1 MKNIILIS
9 LWFTMLMLSLS
20 CQRLND
26 SRLSHP
32 VQRDSSLIF
41 DLDSMLLIEDFER
54 GYVTMADMP
63 PFNSYSIVGS
73 MAYAKDYNIDI
84 FMIPENDSA
93 YIVMSE
99 MFNKDKEGNMLWR
112 LVDSVKIYYPIGSSI
127 GWPGSVVRGGVID
140 YNLMALMPDDK
151 DWIDTE
157 VYDAL
162 LGVWSLDAQEKTI
175 TPLSVENISC
185 INESYGVY

>member
-9 LWFTMLMLSLS
+9 LSFVFMLLALS
-20 CQRLND
+20 CQRGAGTQ
-26 SRLSHP
+26 SHTSA
-32 VQRDSSLIF
+32 QRDTTLVF
-41 DLDSMLLIEDFER
+41 DLDSMLMIEDFEK
-54 GYVTMADMP
+54 GYISIYDMP
-63 PFNSYSIVGS
+63 PFSSCSVVGS

-84 FMIPENDSA
+84 FMIPESDSA
-93 YIVMSE
+93 YLVLSE
-99 MFNKDKEGNMLWR
+99 MFNKDEEGNLLWR
-112 LVDSVKIYYPIGSSI
+112 VTDSVKIYYPIGASI
-127 GWPGSVVRGGVID
+127 GWPGSVVKDGVID
-140 YNLMALMPDDK
+140 YNLIALMPDDK

-175 TPLSVENISC
+175 TPLPVENISC